1 MRLTLAAVGRLKA
14 GPERELVARYAERI
28 ASTGKAVG
36 LSGLTL
42 KETDES
48 RARRPED
55 RKSEEAR
62 ALRAL
67 IPDGA
72 RTVALDERGKSLSS
86 EKFAAEICALRDAG
100 QRDLCFVIGG
110 ADGLDENLRNEAALV
125 FSFGAATL
133 PHQIVRALVAEQ
145 IYRAISILAGH
156 PYHRA

>member
-28 ASTGKAVG
+28 AGTGKAVG
-36 LSGLTL
+36 LTGLTL

-55 RKSEEAR
+55 RKAEEAR

-72 RTVALDERGKSLSS
+72 RIVALDERGKALTS
-86 EKFAAEICALRDAG
+86 EKFAAEIGAWRDAG

-110 ADGLDENLRNEAALV
+110 ADGLDESFRGEAALV

-145 IYRAISILAGH
+145 VYRAISILAGH
-156 PYHRA
+156 PYHRS

>member
-28 ASTGKAVG
+28 AATAKAVG

-55 RKSEEAR
+55 RKAEEAR

-67 IPDGA
+67 IPEGA
-72 RTVALDERGKSLSS
+72 RIVALDERGRSLTS
-86 EKFAAEICALRDAG
+86 EKFAAEIGTLRDAG
-100 QRDLCFVIGG
+100 QRDLCFLIGG
-110 ADGLDENLRNEAALV
+110 ADGLDDGLREGAALV

-145 IYRAISILAGH
+145 VYRAISILAGH

>member
-14 GPERELVARYAERI
+14 GPERELVARYSERI
-28 ASTGKAVG
+28 AATGKAVG
-36 LSGLTL
+36 LTGLTL

-55 RKSEEAR
+55 RRSEEAR

-67 IPDGA
+67 IPEGA
-72 RTVALDERGKSLSS
+72 RIVALDERGKSLTS
-86 EKFAAEICALRDAG
+86 EKFAAEIGGLRDAG
-100 QRDLCFVIGG
+100 LRDLCFVIGG
-110 ADGLDENLRNEAALV
+110 ADGLDESLRDEAALV
-125 FSFGAATL
+125 ISFGAATL
-133 PHQIVRALVAEQ
+133 PHQLVRALVAEQ

>member
-14 GPERELVARYAERI
+14 GPERELVARYADRI
-28 ASTGKAVG
+28 AATGKAVG

-48 RARRPED
+48 RARRAED
-55 RKSEEAR
+55 RKAEEAR

-67 IPDGA
+67 IPEGA
-72 RTVALDERGKSLSS
+72 RIVALDERGRSLTS
-86 EKFAAEICALRDAG
+86 EKFAAEIGALRDAG

-145 IYRAISILAGH
+145 AYRAISILAGH

>member
-14 GPERELVARYAERI
+14 GPERDLVARYAERI
-28 ASTGKAVG
+28 AATGKAVG

-55 RKSEEAR
+55 RKAEEAR

-67 IPDGA
+67 IPEGA
-72 RTVALDERGKSLSS
+72 RIVALDERGRSLTS
-86 EKFAAEICALRDAG
+86 EKFAAEIGALRDAG

-110 ADGLDENLRNEAALV
+110 ADGLDESVRSEAALV

-145 IYRAISILAGH
+145 IYRAISILSGH

>member
-28 ASTGKAVG
+28 AATGKTVG

-42 KETDES
+42 KEIDES

-55 RKSEEAR
+55 RKTEEAR

-67 IPDGA
+67 IPQGA
-72 RTVALDERGKSLSS
+72 RIVALDERGRSLTS
-86 EKFAAEICALRDAG
+86 EKFAAEIGALRDAG
-100 QRDLCFVIGG
+100 QRDICFVIGG
-110 ADGLDENLRNEAALV
+110 ADGLDESLRNEAALIL
-125 FSFGAATL
+125 SFGAATL

-145 IYRAISILAGH
+145 VYRAISILSGH

>member
-28 ASTGKAVG
+28 AATGKAVG

-42 KETDES
+42 RETDES

-67 IPDGA
+67 IPVGA
-72 RTVALDERGKSLSS
+72 RIVALDERGRSLSS
-86 EKFAAEICALRDAG
+86 EKFAAEVGALRDAG

-110 ADGLDENLRNEAALV
+110 ADGLDDGLRAEAALV

-133 PHQIVRALVAEQ
+133 PHQLVRALVAEQ
-145 IYRAISILAGH
+145 VYRAISILAGH